1 MNVPVFMTNDLQ
13 VRVFLFL
20 ITGADKDMN
29 IRCVGRDFGLPDHL
43 MAIIRN
49 KARYIIIEL
58 KH

>member
-1 MNVPVFMTNDLQ
+1 MTNVSQ